1 MSLIQ
6 NGEIDMPIYQIGDQ
20 HIHVVKSGSS
30 TNQVAL
36 LVHGWSSS
44 WYAML
49 PTLEL
54 LRHQFHCIAVDL
66 PGFGQSAPLNQP
78 VSIRAYTDLLAELI
92 KQVTN
97 QPVVIV
103 GHSMGGMIGVT
114 LARYYPELVDRLVLL
129 CPTITG
135 KLSRLMNSVVY
146 PVSLLERSGLG
157 SLLVAGAEG
166 LFVGLTDLIMRP
178 VSFAENSHLTEPV
191 YHRLRADARR
201 RGQGR
206 VRAECFH
213 AMREHDLRAELR
225 HLNTPALVIWGAE
238 DNTVPLRD
246 ASVIA
251 EEWADADLRILPN
264 AGHWPQFER
273 PMRTMQLITSFLGFV
288 KHDIFNLPS
297 EEKLSELQEI
307 VNFLPYTG
315 LGDQLQSGQFTR
327 LAAQLEVQKFRPYQ
341 LIASGGDMGRELFLV
356 MHGTIEIWRSVSN
369 PKLIVDPIVNGQT
382 EKPQLLSI
390 FRSGTLTGEMSVIDR
405 QRRSADMRA
414 GADGATVL
422 VLSREQLLH
431 MCGDDPEL
439 AARVVWNIASFV
451 SKRLRNMLQRLD
463 YGEVRT
469 VEDFDFQKKA

>member
-1 MSLIQ
+1 
-6 NGEIDMPIYQIGDQ
+6 MPIYQVGDQ

-30 TNQVAL
+30 TSQVAL
-36 LVHGWSSS
+36 LIHGWSSS

-54 LRHQFHCIAVDL
+54 LRQQFHCIAVDL
-66 PGFGQSAPLNQP
+66 PGFGHSPPLKQP
-78 VSIRAYTDLLAELI
+78 VSIRAYTDLMAELI

-97 QPVVIV
+97 QPVILV

-114 LARYYPELVDRLVLL
+114 LARYYPELVDRLILL

-135 KLSRLMNSVVY
+135 KLSRLMNLAVY
-146 PVSLLERSGLG
+146 PVSLLEQSKLG
-157 SLLVAGAEG
+157 SLLVAGTEK
-166 LFVGLTDLIMRP
+166 LFVGVTDLIMRP

-191 YHRLRADARR
+191 YKRLRDDVRR

-206 VRAECFH
+206 VRAECFR
-213 AMREHDLRAELR
+213 AMREHDLRSELT

-246 ASVIA
+246 ASLIA
-251 EEWADADLRILPN
+251 EEWTDAELRILPN

-273 PMRTMQLITSFLGFV
+273 PMRTVQLISSFLGFV
-288 KHDIFNLPS
+288 KYDMLNIPS

-307 VNFLPYTG
+307 ANFLPFTG
-315 LGDQLQSGQFTR
+315 LGNQLQSGQFTR
-327 LAAQLEVQKFRPYQ
+327 LAAQLETKKYRPFQ
-341 LIASGGDMGRELFLV
+341 LIASGGEMGRELYLV

-369 PKLIVDPIVNGQT
+369 PKLIVNAHLNGNQEQT
-382 EKPQLLSI
+382 QLLSI
-390 FRSGTLTGEMSVIDR
+390 FRPGTLAGEMSVIDR

-414 GADGATVL
+414 GSEGATVL
-422 VLSREQLLH
+422 VLSREKLLY

-451 SKRLRNMLQRLD
+451 SKRLRNMLHRLD
-463 YGEVRT
+463 HDEVHT
-469 VEDFDFQKKA
+469 VDDFDFQKR